1 MSTLP
6 VIQRDLAQALM
17 IARDFHDDPVNGEGS
32 REYTRGQAELI
43 LSLFLDTE
51 DEVTKNDI
59 IAFISRYKDHLTLP
73 VTLNVTDLRVV
84 ASGS

>member
-6 VIQRDLAQALM
+6 VIQRGLAQALM
-17 IARDFHDDPVNGEGS
+17 VARDFHDDPANGEGS

-43 LSLFLDTE
+43 LSLFLDSE
-51 DEVTKNDI
+51 DYKMKDDI
-59 IAFISRYKDHLTLP
+59 IAFISRRTDHLTIP
-73 VTLNVTDLRVV
+73 VTLNVTDLRAV